1 MSASESAS
9 EIEKRLLRDVQQLP
23 SLCTGG
29 ALAIG
34 NFDGVHLGHAQ
45 LIERLLKAAERC
57 GGPAVVLT
65 FDPSPLSLLKPEVV
79 PPRLTT
85 IERRAD
91 LLIRLGVDWVVA
103 YPTQRSTLQWSPQE
117 FFESIVVQRLR
128 ARAVVEGE
136 NFFFGKDRQGN
147 VETLRELC
155 DTNGLQLD
163 VVRMAVSGEQVISSS
178 RVRELLLR
186 GEVAEAKRCMTA
198 PYAISGQ
205 VVRGAQRGR
214 DLGFPTANLAEIT
227 TLVPGPG
234 VYAATVEL
242 AGRVYRA
249 AIHIGP
255 NPTYGENQ
263 VKVETH
269 IIGFQGDLYGA
280 ILSVEFHLRIR
291 DVKRFSNVE
300 DLRSQLQRDVAQA
313 AAEVAP

>member
-163 VVRMAVSGEQVISSS
+163 VVRMAVSGEHVVSSS

-198 PYAISGQ
+198 PYAISAWCAAWPRSWLPDCKFGGDHDA
-205 VVRGAQRGR
+205 GA
-214 DLGFPTANLAEIT
+214 
-227 TLVPGPG
+227 GPG
-234 VYAATVEL
+234 CL
-242 AGRVYRA
+242 CGNGRVGGA
-249 AIHIGP
+249 SLSGG
-255 NPTYGENQ
+255 NPYWP
-263 VKVETH
+263 K
-269 IIGFQGDLYGA
+269 
-280 ILSVEFHLRIR
+280 
-291 DVKRFSNVE
+291 SNVW
-300 DLRSQLQRDVAQA
+300 
-313 AAEVAP
+313 

>member
-1 MSASESAS
+1 
-9 EIEKRLLRDVQQLP
+9 
-23 SLCTGG
+23 
-29 ALAIG
+29 
-34 NFDGVHLGHAQ
+34 
-45 LIERLLKAAERC
+45 
-57 GGPAVVLT
+57 
-65 FDPSPLSLLKPEVV
+65 
-79 PPRLTT
+79 
-85 IERRAD
+85 
-91 LLIRLGVDWVVA
+91 
-103 YPTQRSTLQWSPQE
+103 
-117 FFESIVVQRLR
+117 
-128 ARAVVEGE
+128 
-136 NFFFGKDRQGN
+136 
-147 VETLRELC
+147 
-155 DTNGLQLD
+155 
-163 VVRMAVSGEQVISSS
+163 MAVSGEQVISSS